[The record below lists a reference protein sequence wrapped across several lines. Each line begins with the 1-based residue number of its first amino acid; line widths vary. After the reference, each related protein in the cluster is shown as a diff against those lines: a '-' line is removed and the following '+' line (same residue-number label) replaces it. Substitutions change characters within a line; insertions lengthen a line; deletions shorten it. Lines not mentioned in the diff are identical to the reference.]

1 MNLLTIVAL
10 FSYVQT
16 QKTIDV
22 SDKIQKHNEM
32 VEQRIEEGKKY
43 LEDHFTKGN
52 DYVEKHMEDGKE
64 YVEKHAEDGKEYVE
78 KHAEDGKEYLKN
90 NAEKGVENLDK
101 IMDDVEDEVNR
112 ETHTGIGSAIN
123 NIYKSVKNKILSWFK

>member
-1 MNLLTIVAL
+1 MNLLTIAAL

-16 QKTIDV
+16 QKTIDAT
-22 SDKIQKHNEM
+22 DKIQKHNEM

-64 YVEKHAEDGKEYVE
+64 YVEKHM
-78 KHAEDGKEYLKN
+78 EDGKEYLKN

-123 NIYKSVKNKILSWFK
+123 NIYKSVKNKILGWFK

>member
-1 MNLLTIVAL
+1 MNLLTIAAL

-16 QKTIDV
+16 QKTIDTT
-22 SDKIQKHNEM
+22 DKIQKHNEM

-52 DYVEKHMEDGKE
+52 DYVEKHM
-64 YVEKHAEDGKEYVE
+64 
-78 KHAEDGKEYLKN
+78 EDGKEYLKN

-123 NIYKSVKNKILSWFK
+123 NIYKSVKNKILGWFK

>member
-1 MNLLTIVAL
+1 MNLLTIAAL

-16 QKTIDV
+16 QRTIDAT
-22 SDKIQKHNEM
+22 DKIQKHNEM

-52 DYVEKHMEDGKE
+52 DYVEKHM
-64 YVEKHAEDGKEYVE
+64 EDGKEYVE

-123 NIYKSVKNKILSWFK
+123 NIYKSVKNKILGWFK

>member
-1 MNLLTIVAL
+1 MNLLTIAAL

-16 QKTIDV
+16 QKTIDAT
-22 SDKIQKHNEM
+22 DKIQKHNEM

-43 LEDHFTKGN
+43 LEDHATEGKKYF
-52 DYVEKHMEDGKE
+52 DDHM
-64 YVEKHAEDGKEYVE
+64 EDGKEYVE

-123 NIYKSVKNKILSWFK
+123 NIYKSVKNKILGWFK

>member
-1 MNLLTIVAL
+1 MNLLTIAAL

-16 QKTIDV
+16 QNTIDAT
-22 SDKIQKHNEM
+22 DKIQKHNEM

-64 YVEKHAEDGKEYVE
+64 YVEKHM
-78 KHAEDGKEYLKN
+78 EDGKEYLKN

-123 NIYKSVKNKILSWFK
+123 NIYKSVKNKILGWFK

>member
-1 MNLLTIVAL
+1 MNLLTIAAL

-16 QKTIDV
+16 QKTIDAT
-22 SDKIQKHNEM
+22 DKIQKHNEM
-32 VEQRIEEGKKY
+32 IEQRVEEGKKY
-43 LEDHFTKGN
+43 LEDHMK
-52 DYVEKHMEDGKE
+52 EGKE
-64 YVEKHAEDGKEYVE
+64 YFDEHMEE
-78 KHAEDGKEYLKN
+78 GKEYLSD

-101 IMDDVEDEVNR
+101 IMDDVEKEVNH

>member
-1 MNLLTIVAL
+1 MNLLSIAAL

-16 QKTIDV
+16 QKTIDAT
-22 SDKIQKHNEM
+22 DKIQKHNEM

-52 DYVEKHMEDGKE
+52 DYVEKHM
-64 YVEKHAEDGKEYVE
+64 EDGKEYVE

>member
-1 MNLLTIVAL
+1 MNLLTIAAL

-16 QKTIDV
+16 QKTIDAT
-22 SDKIQKHNEM
+22 DKIQKHNEM

-52 DYVEKHMEDGKE
+52 DYVEKHMK
-64 YVEKHAEDGKEYVE
+64 DGKEYVE

-123 NIYKSVKNKILSWFK
+123 NIYKSVKNKILGWFK